1 MPSVQKTKEKRTPF
15 QAIREI
21 FSKIPEE
28 IWLYFYDTKL
38 VLGEID
44 KETGE
49 YKNTQIKY
57 CYLGNIDELPTETK
71 KQVLEIK
78 TKAEIIEDH
87 EFWKYGNLQKVEL
100 LDGVLEINPNV
111 FHSCSKLKE
120 LKLGKGIKN
129 IPFYCF
135 RKSGLEKLEIP
146 SNIKSIGEFAFDQ
159 CSISEVIFEEGLEEI
174 EKYAFDLNEIKQIKI
189 PKSVKKISAKAF
201 GRGIDFSEKQTLKVQ
216 ILGDGKIEIDGNAFD
231 SNTLVEVTHN
241 KDVRPFYEFPWSYDE
256 KAKFKIIRVE
266 NIGEEDKPLGEECTR
281 RIELSKKCFYQLYKV
296 EHTPTVH
303 PQMPNKPNEVDNEK
317 PSNPTNPSN
326 GIGR

>member
-1 MPSVQKTKEKRTPF
+1 MPLVQEPKEKRTPF

-71 KQVLEIK
+71 KQVLEIR

-87 EFWKYGNLQKVEL
+87 EFWKYENLQKVEL
-100 LDGVLEINPNV
+100 LDGVLEIKPHV
-111 FHSCSKLKE
+111 FHLCRLKE
-120 LKLGKGIKN
+120 LKLGKGIKK
-129 IPFYCF
+129 IPYNCF
-135 RKSGLEKLEIP
+135 GVSGLEKLEIP
-146 SNIKSIGEFAFDQ
+146 SNIKSIGNSAFYN
-159 CSISEVIFEEGLEEI
+159 CSIKEVIFEEGLEEI
-174 EKYAFDLNEIKQIKI
+174 ERYAFGSNEMKQIKI
-189 PKSVKKISAKAF
+189 PKSVKKIGASAF
-201 GRGIDFSEKQTLKVQ
+201 TRNENNLRVQ
-216 ILGDGKIEIDGNAFD
+216 ILGDEKIEIAKEAFD
-231 SNTLVEVTHN
+231 ANTQVEVTHN
-241 KDVRPFYEFPWSYDE
+241 KDVKLTYGWLWSSSFE
-256 KAKFKIIRVE
+256 KEKFKIVRVE
-266 NIGEEDKPLGEECTR
+266 NIGEEDKPLDEECTR

-326 GIGR
+326 GIER